1 MQVGRND
8 IQLSGRQLELGGRTV
23 TIGAR
28 AFDVLNLLMKNR
40 ERVVTKKELL
50 ETAWPGLVVEENNLQ
65 VQISTLRKVLGHNSI
80 TTIPGQGYQFTAPL
94 PAEPDP
100 FKNTGS
106 PEGAAVAV
114 AVETDPLPET
124 EAPAE
129 LAPPTSTADA
139 APSAAPALWPLRKS
153 WLIAALVVVLALG
166 LGAWRYSG
174 TRPLVES
181 VAGGAAKAAVAVDR
195 SVAVLPFVDMSE
207 KKDLEYFSD
216 GLCEEVLHLLSRV
229 PEMRVAARTSAFSF
243 RGKSVDVPT
252 IAHTLQ
258 VANVLEGSVRRSGDQ
273 LRITA
278 QLVRADNGYE
288 LWSQTYDRKLG
299 DVFQI
304 QDEIAA
310 SVVQG
315 LHFALLGETQ
325 PKSVN
330 TRSVTAYSTYLQA
343 RSLELRA
350 DTQADWEKVAE
361 YARLTISTDVSFAQ
375 AWAYFAHVLSA
386 QALLGYIPGNIGWEA
401 ARQAATRS
409 LELDPSLPD
418 GHAAMAGILAAY
430 DRNWESAQTQV
441 EDALQE
447 DAGNASAM
455 YWAGFIAQAMG
466 QTDRALAYFE
476 NAVTA
481 DPLNPDRYNAL
492 ARVLTLKGRSDEAQV
507 LLQKA
512 LLLDAGETYAHWNLA
527 RIGLAS
533 GDPEAALV
541 ELGHEP
547 DEEIRLT
554 GTAIALFALGR
565 KADSDIPLTVLEQRY
580 SKSNPADIAMVHAFR
595 GERDLAFTWLDRA
608 YQDHD
613 PGCGL
618 LKSEPL
624 FENIRADARY
634 ANFLQRLHLPA

>member
-1 MQVGRND
+1 MTPQLQIGRND

-65 VQISTLRKVLGHNSI
+65 VQISTLRKVLGHDSI
-80 TTIPGQGYQFTAPL
+80 TTIPGQGYQFTAPA
-94 PAEPDP
+94 PIEANP
-100 FKNTGS
+100 FVDTA
-106 PEGAAVAV
+106 PAAVEANGTV
-114 AVETDPLPET
+114 PEATAIPAPAAAVETP
-124 EAPAE
+124 PAAQE
-129 LAPPTSTADA
+129 PPPRSRMG
-139 APSAAPALWPLRKS
+139 SSSWIAL
-153 WLIAALVVVLALG
+153 ALVLLVAVG
-166 LGAWRYSG
+166 FGAWRYSG
-174 TRPLVES
+174 TRSLVEGVTGS
-181 VAGGAAKAAVAVDR
+181 TANAAVVLDR

-243 RGKSVDVPT
+243 KGKSFDVPT
-252 IAHTLQ
+252 IAHKLG
-258 VANVLEGSVRRSGDQ
+258 VATVLEGSVRRSGDQ

-325 PKSVN
+325 PKSAN
-330 TRSVTAYSTYLQA
+330 TRSVTAYSLYLQA

-350 DTQADWEKVAE
+350 NTQADWEKVAE

-386 QALLGYIPGNIGWEA
+386 QAQLGYIPGNVGWEA

-409 LELDPSLPD
+409 LELDASLPD

-430 DRNWESAQTQV
+430 DRNWDAAQTQV

-447 DAGNASAM
+447 DSGNASAM
-455 YWAGFIAQAMG
+455 YWAGYIAQAQG
-466 QTDRALAYFE
+466 QTDRALAYYE

-481 DPLNPDRYNAL
+481 DPLNPDRYNPL
-492 ARVLTLKGRSDEAQV
+492 AQILTIKGRSDEAQV

-512 LLLDAGETYAHWNLA
+512 LILDAGESYSHWNLA

-533 GDPEAALV
+533 GDAEAALV

-547 DEEIRLT
+547 DEEIRLV
-554 GTAIALFALGR
+554 GTAIAVFALGR
-565 KADSDIPLTVLEQRY
+565 KADSDIPLTVLQQKY
-580 SKSNPADIAMVHAFR
+580 AKTNPADIAMVYAYR
-595 GERDLAFTWLDRA
+595 GERDQAFAWLDRA
-608 YQDHD
+608 YKEHD
-613 PGCGL
+613 PACGL
-618 LKSEPL
+618 VRAEPL
-624 FENIRADARY
+624 FQNIRSDPRY
-634 ANFLQRLHLPA
+634 ASFLQRMNLSA

>member
-1 MQVGRND
+1 MTPQLQIGRND
-8 IQLSGRQLELGGRTV
+8 IQISGRQLELGGRTV

-65 VQISTLRKVLGHNSI
+65 VQISTLRKVLGHDSI
-80 TTIPGQGYQFTAPL
+80 TTIPGQGYQFTAPA
-94 PAEPDP
+94 PSGPDP
-100 FKNTGS
+100 FVNTGG
-106 PEGAAVAV
+106 PALEPPAAVATP
-114 AVETDPLPET
+114 ASPPSDAQPAASEPE
-124 EAPAE
+124 PAAQSRVRS
-129 LAPPTSTADA
+129 LG
-139 APSAAPALWPLRKS
+139 RGS
-153 WLIAALVVVLALG
+153 WIVLG
-166 LGAWRYSG
+166 LAVLLAAGLVGWRNSA

-181 VAGGAAKAAVAVDR
+181 VAGNNANAAAVVDR

-243 RGKSVDVPT
+243 KGKSVDVPT
-252 IAHTLQ
+252 IARKLQ
-258 VANVLEGSVRRSGDQ
+258 VATVLEGSVRRSGDQ

-315 LHFALLGETQ
+315 LHFALLGESQ
-325 PKSVN
+325 PKSAN
-330 TRSVTAYSTYLQA
+330 TRSVTAYSLYLQA

-350 DTQADWEKVAE
+350 DTQADWDKVAE
-361 YARLTISTDVSFAQ
+361 YARLTISTDVTFAQ

-386 QALLGYIPGNIGWEA
+386 QAQLGYIPGTVGWEA

-418 GHAAMAGILAAY
+418 GHAALAGILAAY
-430 DRNWESAQTQV
+430 DRNWESAQTHV
-441 EDALQE
+441 DDALQE
-447 DAGNASAM
+447 DSANASAM
-455 YWAGFIAQAMG
+455 YWAGYIAQAMG
-466 QTDRALAYFE
+466 QTDRALAYYE

-481 DPLNPDRYNAL
+481 DPLNPDRYNPL
-492 ARVLTLKGRSDEAQV
+492 AQVLALKGRSDEAQV

-512 LLLDAGETYAHWNLA
+512 LILDAGETYSHWNLA

-541 ELGHEP
+541 ELSHEP
-547 DEEIRLT
+547 DEEIRLV
-554 GTAIALFALGR
+554 GTAIAVFAQGR
-565 KADSDIPLTVLEQRY
+565 KADSDIPLTVLQQKY
-580 SKSNPADIAMVHAFR
+580 SKTNPADIAMVFAFR
-595 GERDLAFTWLDRA
+595 GETDQAFAWLERA
-608 YQDHD
+608 YAEHD
-613 PGCGL
+613 PNCGL
-618 LKSEPL
+618 VKAEPL
-624 FENIRADARY
+624 FQKIRSDPRY
-634 ANFLQRLHLPA
+634 EAFLHRMNLPVA